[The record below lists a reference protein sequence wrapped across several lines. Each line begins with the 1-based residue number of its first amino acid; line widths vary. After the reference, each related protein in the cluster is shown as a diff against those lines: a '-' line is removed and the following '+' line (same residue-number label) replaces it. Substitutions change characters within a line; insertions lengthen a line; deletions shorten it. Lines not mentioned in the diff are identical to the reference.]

1 MFTSSL
7 RSAIRR
13 PAVGAAAVLL
23 LSACGGD
30 RQPPALDD
38 IAWQKE
44 LEAQFTGLGKLRTG
58 PAGPLS
64 WVGLWLL
71 PEGSTT
77 LGSGPSATIRLAAPG
92 VPPLAGT
99 FVHAGADVLVE
110 SAPKVAL
117 ALEDGTPVSG
127 ALKLESD
134 ATSRPTV
141 LAFGDVKL
149 KVHEE
154 PGTTRRWVRAWS
166 ASAPAML
173 EYKAPARYP
182 LSRDFRL
189 AAKLTPSS
197 TGQPI
202 DLEDVTGGTQQFA
215 LAGELAFTVRGE
227 KVRMLAFKREGRDS
241 LFVVF
246 RDSTS
251 GNGSYAAAR
260 YVYVPAPDK
269 ERWTVLDFNKAHNPP
284 CAFTT
289 FSTCVLPPK
298 QNRLTVAILAGE
310 MAPAGARIGE
320 GASP

>member
-1 MFTSSL
+1 MFTPRLSP
-7 RSAIRR
+7 AIRR
-13 PAVGAAAVLL
+13 AIPASALVLGVAVAA
-23 LSACGGD
+23 CNGG
-30 RQPPALDD
+30 REAPPIDD
-38 IAWQKE
+38 LAWQKE
-44 LEAQFTGLGKLRTG
+44 LAAQFGGLDQIRTG

-64 WVGLWLL
+64 WVGLWPL
-71 PEGSTT
+71 PDGASTF
-77 LGSGPSATIRLAAPG
+77 GSGPAAAIRLQTGG
-92 VPPLAGT
+92 VPALAGT
-99 FVHAGADVLVE
+99 FQHVGRDVLIE
-110 SAPKVAL
+110 SAPGVAL
-117 ALEDGTPVSG
+117 QLEDGTAVSG

-141 LAFGDVKL
+141 LTFGDVRV

-154 PGTTRRWVRAWS
+154 PGTTRRWVRATNPK
-166 ASAPAML
+166 APAIA
-173 EYKAPARYP
+173 EYKAPERFP
-182 LSRDFRL
+182 LSRDLRV

-202 DLEDVTGGTQQFA
+202 ELEDVTGGTQQFA
-215 LAGELAFTVRGE
+215 LAGELAFTLRGE
-227 KVRMLAFKREGRDS
+227 KLRMLAFKREGRDS

-251 GNGSYAAAR
+251 GNASYGAAR

-298 QNRLTVAILAGE
+298 QNRLAQPIQAGE
-310 MAPAGARIGE
+310 MKPANPPIG
-320 GASP
+320 S